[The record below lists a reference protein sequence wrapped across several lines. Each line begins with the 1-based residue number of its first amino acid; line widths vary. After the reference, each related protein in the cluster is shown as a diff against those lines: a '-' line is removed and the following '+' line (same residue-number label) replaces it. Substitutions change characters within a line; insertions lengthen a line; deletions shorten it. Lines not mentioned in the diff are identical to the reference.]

1 MLARAFARPRVA
13 SEGEKPF
20 WISYAD
26 LMTAM
31 MTLFLAAMAVTIIAI
46 AQEVTKELSEEEKW
60 AKDINEICRQMSTA
74 LQGHPFIRFDC
85 VDKTIRFGE
94 VGRFGYN
101 DYKLPP
107 EAGRALADLIP
118 VVLNAAN
125 SEAGRKWFKQ
135 VVIEGYTDTVGS
147 YLFNLHLSLNRS
159 EWVMCQLIDPAKN
172 SSLSLDADQLRQ
184 VRELFLAGGVSFN
197 NAKNSDEESRR
208 VEMRLEFYTRVEKE
222 KSPPRPT
229 FESPVVDRCR
239 LP

>member
-1 MLARAFARPRVA
+1 MFARGVVKPRAA
-13 SEGEKPF
+13 SEGERPF

-46 AQEVTKELSEEEKW
+46 AQEVTKELTAEEKR
-60 AKDINEICRQMSTA
+60 ANDIDEVCRQMSSA
-74 LQGHPFIRFDC
+74 LLKHPSIKFDC
-85 VDKTIRFGE
+85 VDKTISFGE

-101 DYKLPP
+101 GYKLPA
-107 EAGRALADLIP
+107 EAGQTLADLVP
-118 VVLNAAN
+118 VVLNGAN
-125 SEAGRKWFKQ
+125 SEPGKRWFKQ

-159 EWVMCQLIDPAKN
+159 EWVMCQLIDPSKN
-172 SSLSLDADQLRQ
+172 ASLSLSSEQLRQ

-197 NAKNSDEESRR
+197 NARNSAEESRR
-208 VEMRLEFYTRVEKE
+208 VEMRLEFYARGEKE

-229 FESPVVDRCR
+229 FESLAVDRCR

>member
-1 MLARAFARPRVA
+1 MFVRAFAKPKVA

-46 AQEVTKELSEEEKW
+46 AQEVTKELSAEEQR
-60 AKDINEICRQMSTA
+60 AKDIDEVCRQMSSS
-74 LQGHPFIRFDC
+74 LRNHPHIHFDC
-85 VDKTIRFGE
+85 IDKTISFGE

-101 DYKLPP
+101 DYKLPAD
-107 EAGRALADLIP
+107 AGRTLADLIP
-118 VVLNAAN
+118 VVLGAAN
-125 SEAGRKWFKQ
+125 SEQGRRWFKQ
-135 VVIEGYTDTVGS
+135 VVIEGYTDTKGS

-172 SSLSLDADQLRQ
+172 AALSLSLEQLRQ

-197 NAKNSDEESRR
+197 NARDSDEESRR
-208 VEMRLEFYTRVEKE
+208 VEMRLQFYARGEKE

-229 FESPVVDRCR
+229 FETPSTDRCQ